1 MSRLGSSVSKDN
13 RRPAD
18 RVACWI
24 KALLAKVQLLQQ
36 LGILGKIVLLEVI
49 EQLATAGGHL
59 QEAAAALEILAV
71 RAEMLGQVI
80 DPGGEQRDL
89 DVAGAGVLL
98 VGFILA
104 DDF

>member
-1 MSRLGSSVSKDN
+1 MSRSGVSVGKDD

-18 RVACWI
+18 RVACVT
-24 KALLAKVQLLQQ
+24 KALFAKVQFLEQ

-49 EQLATAGGHL
+49 EELPTARGHL
-59 QEAAAALEILAV
+59 QKTAARVEILAV
-71 RAEMLGQVI
+71 RAEVLGQVI